1 MDRGVVMRWTHLR
14 YQSPRQT
21 RNADLHARLRGLC
34 MEICSGR
41 RRFCMRVMQAA
52 PAAWTPIRLQ
62 VRSSLGAGHLE
73 LDLAAI
79 EPALSLPLQPHIS
92 ASQLSTVLGAHSHY
106 LCLLEGLLGTALH
119 VDKARLH
126 RRPARYALA
135 LEVTDSDRGRRGRIG
150 LSGDGLIEAL
160 QRTQAYQA
168 WQSRQQAAI
177 QRELQVRA
185 WICLRACGLTL
196 AQLARARPGAVVRIP
211 SEQKLLRLRLA
222 QGFAEYSLQIQD
234 MTCMIQSPPSF
245 PRAPASSVVAVEQIM
260 LEVDVVI
267 MSLRLSV
274 EEVARLR
281 PGSTLQLPG
290 SPERKDVTLR
300 CEGTP
305 FAHGELVRL
314 GETLGVVIEST
325 RTAPRHDQP

>member
-1 MDRGVVMRWTHLR
+1 MRWTHLR

-21 RNADLHARLRGLC
+21 RHADLHARLRGLC
-34 MEICSGR
+34 LLVCSGR
-41 RRFCMRVMQAA
+41 RRFCMRVVQAT
-52 PAAWTPIRLQ
+52 PAAWRPIRLA

-73 LDLAAI
+73 LDLPAI
-79 EPALSLPLQPHIS
+79 EPALSLPLHPHIS
-92 ASQLSTVLGAHSHY
+92 ASQLSAVLRAHSHY

-119 VDKARLH
+119 VDKAWFH
-126 RRPARYALA
+126 RRPARHALA
-135 LEVTDSDRGRRGRIG
+135 LEVTDSDRGRRGSIG
-150 LSGDGLIEAL
+150 LSGPGLLEAL
-160 QRTQAYQA
+160 QRRQEYVA
-168 WQSRQQAAI
+168 WQSQQQAAI
-177 QRELQVRA
+177 QRELQVSA
-185 WICLRACGLTL
+185 WLCLRACGLTFG
-196 AQLARARPGAVVRIP
+196 QLARARPGAVVRIP

-222 QGFAEYSLQIQD
+222 HGFVEYSLQIQD
-234 MTCMIQSPPSF
+234 MTCMIQSPPVF
-245 PRAPASSVVAVEQIM
+245 PPPPASPLVAVEQIV

-290 SPERKDVTLR
+290 SPERKDVTLH

-325 RTAPRHDQP
+325 RTASRHDQP